1 MKELIEQLK
10 SCIND
15 YAMRNDNKTYDGKK
29 FINMSN
35 EYIND
40 DYAIYTFDRTVKIC
54 ISTKV
59 EKDDIHFSYQYYPCN
74 KIVVNFRSNS
84 IKFIL
89 DDKFE
94 YSYHCRKDDY
104 IYFIDTC
111 NLSDNMLYALQKV
124 LDDFDFFVNDI
135 YINDNKIEVNICRFD
150 LCFTITH
157 NYVITEVAGVKVGKT
172 SIDDFIHF

>member
-1 MKELIEQLK
+1 MKKLIEQLK
-10 SCIND
+10 SCINE
-15 YAMRNDNKTYDGKK
+15 YNMMNDNKTYDGKK

-40 DYAIYTFDRTVKIC
+40 DYGIYTFDRTVKIC
-54 ISTKV
+54 MVTQVDRNNSPV
-59 EKDDIHFSYQYYPCN
+59 SYQQYPCN
-74 KIVVNFRSNS
+74 KIVVNFKSNS

-94 YSYHCRKDDY
+94 YQYNCRKNDD
-104 IYFIDTC
+104 IYCINTC
-111 NLSDNMLYALQKV
+111 NLSDNMLYALQKA
-124 LDDFDFFVNDI
+124 LDEYDFFTNDI
-135 YINDNKIEVNICRFD
+135 SITDAVIEVNIYRFD

-157 NYVITEVAGVKVGKT
+157 NYVIAEVAGVKVGKT